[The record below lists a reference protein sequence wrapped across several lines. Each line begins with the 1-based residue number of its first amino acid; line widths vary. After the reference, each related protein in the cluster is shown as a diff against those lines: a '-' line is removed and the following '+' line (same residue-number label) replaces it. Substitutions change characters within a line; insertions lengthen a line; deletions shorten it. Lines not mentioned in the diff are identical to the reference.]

1 MTLFVRAGES
11 GKALSQLYK
20 ALEHHAF
27 NDYELTI
34 VDVGKDPLTTETYGI
49 SNTPALL
56 KHLDRGNVHYAGD
69 FQDFEKM
76 RVILGFNALP
86 SSAYH

>member
-1 MTLFVRAGES
+1 MRAGES
-11 GKALSQLYK
+11 GTALSRLYK

-34 VDVGKDPLTTETYGI
+34 VDVGQDSKSAERQGI

-56 KHLDRGNVHYAGD
+56 KHLENGNIHYAGD
-69 FQDFEKM
+69 FADFEKI
-76 RVILGFNALP
+76 RNIFGFKAV
-86 SSAYH
+86 SSNIFH